1 MTANTPLSP
10 QAEADLQA
18 AWREVAR
25 WHAEVGVDAAMLDA
39 PRNRYEET
47 PQPPWRPSAPPA
59 HAPQT
64 PASASAAA
72 PPPPREE
79 RQPKRRDNTPE
90 ALFPAS
96 PLAEAASSLEEL
108 RAALEAFDG
117 CDLKRTARSLVFADG
132 NPAASVMLI
141 GEAPGAE
148 EDKQGLPFVGRSGQ
162 LLDRMLAAIGLDR
175 STVYITNILPWRPHG
190 NRAPSTEEIA
200 LLLPFVERHI
210 LLAAPEV
217 ILLVGGIAAKS
228 LLGVPTGIMRLRGTW
243 VTLRLGE
250 REFPALPTFH
260 PAYLLRRPQDKALAW
275 RDFLSLQHRLAELS
289 AAKE

>member
-1 MTANTPLSP
+1 MTANTPLSR
-10 QAEADLQA
+10 QA
-18 AWREVAR
+18 AWREIAR
-25 WHAEVGVDAAMLDA
+25 WHAEVGLDAAILDT

-47 PQPPWRPSAPPA
+47 PQPPWRPFTPPA
-59 HAPQT
+59 RAPQ
-64 PASASAAA
+64 ASALTSAAA
-72 PPPPREE
+72 PSPSPPREE
-79 RQPKRRDNTPE
+79 KQRQRRDDTPE

-96 PLAEAASSLEEL
+96 PLAESASSLEEL
-108 RAALEAFDG
+108 RAALDAFDG
-117 CDLKRTARSLVFADG
+117 CDLKRAARSLVFADG

-148 EDKQGLPFVGRSGQ
+148 EDKQGLPFVGRSGK

-175 STVYITNILPWRPHG
+175 NSVYITNILPWRPHG

-228 LLGVPTGIMRLRGTW
+228 LLGVPTGIMRLRGKW
-243 VTLRLGE
+243 ATLRLGE

-275 RDFLSLQHRLAELS
+275 RDFLALKHRLAELS